1 MEAWS
6 LSICNIVFL
15 SDLRSEAFCLTQVE
29 GGIITE
35 SGVW

>member
-1 MEAWS
+1 MEVWN
-6 LSICNIVFL
+6 LSICDIVFL
-15 SDLRSEAFCLTQVE
+15 FDLRSEAFCLTLVE